1 MRGSQLSG
9 FFVLSSV
16 CAWKSVLSL
25 EFSEDG
31 VVTSKVQI
39 WFFVSVVWHVVIFKV
54 LCICMQGVKSCSF
67 EKPSSAQQSPCCW
80 LLKRLALLQLS
91 FQRKTCL
98 FVCFC
103 CCLGSFFYACVCVNC
118 LQLSSMCASWISQSP
133 RALEKHQQ

>member
-39 WFFVSVVWHVVIFKV
+39 CFFVSVVWHVVIFKV
-54 LCICMQGVKSCSF
+54 LCICM
-67 EKPSSAQQSPCCW
+67 
-80 LLKRLALLQLS
+80 
-91 FQRKTCL
+91 
-98 FVCFC
+98 
-103 CCLGSFFYACVCVNC
+103 
-118 LQLSSMCASWISQSP
+118 
-133 RALEKHQQ
+133 

>member
-39 WFFVSVVWHVVIFKV
+39 CFFVSVVWHVVIFKV

-98 FVCFC
+98 FVFVVVWV
-103 CCLGSFFYACVCVNC
+103 LFFYACVCVNC
-118 LQLSSMCASWISQSP
+118 LQLSSMYASWISQSP